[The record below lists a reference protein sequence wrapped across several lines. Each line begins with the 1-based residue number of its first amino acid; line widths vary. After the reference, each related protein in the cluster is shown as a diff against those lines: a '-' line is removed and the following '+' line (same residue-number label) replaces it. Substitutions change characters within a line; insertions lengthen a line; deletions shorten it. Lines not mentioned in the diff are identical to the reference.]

1 MGIFQAAQDFI
12 YQYYINPINSDAGY
26 NPVNTITW
34 AIILGISIFGVMK
47 LLEKMKVEADWEFIK
62 VIIPYVV
69 AGSILRVFEDADML
83 APSIKFLFITPLIY
97 IWMFV
102 ITVSLLFLSIKLRDF
117 GVVDDWKKA
126 FGAAGIL
133 WAVINFGILL
143 LNENIVN
150 PAALVF
156 IPALAIGI
164 TALIYLIAKKTG
176 NTIFTQRINLSILLV
191 HMLDASSTFYGI
203 DFLMN
208 YVEKHV
214 VPTFMIDLAG
224 TASVMLPLKLLIFI
238 PVIYILDTR
247 FEEDEES
254 RKLKDLMKLTI
265 IVLGLAPATRNTISM
280 LFAA

>member
-1 MGIFQAAQDFI
+1 MGILQAVQDFV
-12 YQYYINPINSDAGY
+12 YKYYIIPIITDVGY

-34 AIILGISIFGVMK
+34 AIILGICILGVLK
-47 LLEKMKVEADWEFIK
+47 LLEKIKVEADWEFIK

-69 AGSILRVFEDADML
+69 AGSILRVFEDADMFV
-83 APSIKFLFITPLIY
+83 PPIQYLFITPPIY
-97 IWMFV
+97 LLMFV

-126 FGAAGIL
+126 FGAGGIL

-164 TALIYLIAKKTG
+164 TSLIYLIAKKTG
-176 NTIFTQRINLSILLV
+176 NTMFTQRINVSILLV
-191 HMLDASSTFYGI
+191 HMLDASSTFYGV
-203 DFLMN
+203 DFLN
-208 YVEKHV
+208 YIEKHV
-214 VPTFMIDLAG
+214 VPIFMIDLAG

>member
-1 MGIFQAAQDFI
+1 MGILQAVQDFV
-12 YQYYINPINSDAGY
+12 YKYYIIPIITDVGY

-34 AIILGISIFGVMK
+34 AIILGICIFGVLK
-47 LLEKMKVEADWEFIK
+47 LLEKIKVEADWEFIK

-69 AGSILRVFEDADML
+69 AGSILRVFEDADMFV
-83 APSIKFLFITPLIY
+83 PPIQYLFITPPIY
-97 IWMFV
+97 ILMFV
-102 ITVSLLFLSIKLRDF
+102 ITVSLLFLSIKLRDL

-143 LNENIVN
+143 LKENIVN

-176 NTIFTQRINLSILLV
+176 NTMFTQRINVSILLV
-191 HMLDASSTFYGI
+191 HMLDASSTFYGV
-203 DFLMN
+203 DFLH
-208 YVEKHV
+208 YIEKHV

-224 TASVMLPLKLLIFI
+224 TASIMLPLKLLIFI

>member
-1 MGIFQAAQDFI
+1 MGTLQAVQDFI
-12 YQYYINPINSDAGY
+12 YQYYINPIISDGGY

-34 AIILGISIFGVMK
+34 AIILGISIFGVLK

-69 AGSILRVFEDADML
+69 AGSILRVFEDADMF
-83 APSIKFLFITPLIY
+83 APPLQYVFITPPIY
-97 IWMFV
+97 LLMFI

-117 GVVDDWKKA
+117 GLVDDWKKT
-126 FGAAGIL
+126 FGTAGIL
-133 WAVINFGILL
+133 WAVINLGILFF
-143 LNENIVN
+143 NENIVN

-156 IPALAIGI
+156 IPALAGGI
-164 TALIYLIAKKTG
+164 TALIYLIAKETG
-176 NTIFTQRINLSILLV
+176 NTMFTQRINISILLV
-191 HMLDASSTFYGI
+191 HMLDASSTLYGV
-203 DFLMN
+203 DFLN
-208 YVEKHV
+208 YIEKHV

-224 TASVMLPLKLLIFI
+224 TASIMLPLKLLIFI

>member
-1 MGIFQAAQDFI
+1 MGILQAVQDFV
-12 YQYYINPINSDAGY
+12 YKYYIIPIITDVGY

-34 AIILGISIFGVMK
+34 AIILGICIFGVLK
-47 LLEKMKVEADWEFIK
+47 LLEKIKVEADWEFIK

-69 AGSILRVFEDADML
+69 AGSILRVFEDADMFV
-83 APSIKFLFITPLIY
+83 PPIQYLFITPPIY
-97 IWMFV
+97 LLMFV
-102 ITVSLLFLSIKLRDF
+102 ITVSLLFLSIKLRDL

-143 LNENIVN
+143 LKENIVN

-176 NTIFTQRINLSILLV
+176 NTMFTQRINVSILLV
-191 HMLDASSTFYGI
+191 HMLDASSTLYGV
-203 DFLMN
+203 DFLH
-208 YVEKHV
+208 YIEKHV

-224 TASVMLPLKLLIFI
+224 TASIMLPLKLLIFI